1 MLKVKCVGEGEI
13 SHFMWS
19 VCASVK
25 YLNNEILTGVVRLID
40 LKLEK

>member
-19 VCASVK
+19 VCASI